1 MSHQFSQMDNKE
13 GGVFYLT
20 VRNARISSYRV
31 GILFTKVDVL
41 KSFQVKRL
49 SDVKKNVKV
58 FICFVLGLFLFFSV
72 VSVYHVFF
80 FVVFN
85 YFSSVLKKNTTVSW
99 ESNSVDQLRKEE
111 S

>member
-49 SDVKKNVKV
+49 SDVKK
-58 FICFVLGLFLFFSV
+58 I
-72 VSVYHVFF
+72 
-80 FVVFN
+80 
-85 YFSSVLKKNTTVSW
+85 
-99 ESNSVDQLRKEE
+99 
-111 S
+111 